1 MDPKNKLRGCGLIN
15 LTQVRERLRASVNTL
30 EFHIIYGMYNTAD
43 LTLQIRW
50 VYELARISN

>member
-1 MDPKNKLRGCGLIN
+1 MIN

-50 VYELARISN
+50 VYELALISNYMQFI